1 MCIMH
6 IEGKNLTKAM
16 TTINNSPRI
25 LWDKPNS
32 LILHPEE
39 FMSDVIDRLTDKSGN
54 DVRLKY
60 NSIYILVKVKMRIQM
75 ISAKA
80 KKCLSQSH
88 LAKKNHGL
96 ELGFAITFHKI
107 KGQRCDKL
115 IVN

>member
-39 FMSDVIDRLTDKSGN
+39 YMSDVIDRLTDKSEN

-60 NSIYILVKVKMRIQM
+60 NFIYILVKVKRG
-75 ISAKA
+75 SK
-80 KKCLSQSH
+80 
-88 LAKKNHGL
+88 
-96 ELGFAITFHKI
+96 
-107 KGQRCDKL
+107 
-115 IVN
+115 